1 MTIPTKPIVYLGIY
15 LLCPMQMN
23 EEEEQAAEQAVIDVF
38 KSKLTE
44 DCARMTLHCNA
55 EDKHAVAIAARLR
68 KAYKGL
74 KTTATQPNFTKNKNR
89 AYIYRNRRVLA
100 SCTHAIIFR
109 DRNRN
114 LTQEFIQQ
122 EIEDLDNQISLRQFD
137 MAHIVNR
144 KQNKAKDKDNH
155 GQCKE
160 SVS

>member
-1 MTIPTKPIVYLGIY
+1 MTTTTKPIVYLGIY
-15 LLCPMQMN
+15 LLCPNKMTD
-23 EEEEQAAEQAVIDVF
+23 EEELAAEQAIIDVF
-38 KSKLTE
+38 KSKLSE
-44 DCARMTLHCNA
+44 DSARMTLHCNA
-55 EDKHAVAIAARLR
+55 EDKHAVAIAARLK

-89 AYIYRNRRVLA
+89 AYIYRNRRVLS

-109 DRNRN
+109 DKHRN

-122 EIEDLDNQISLRQFD
+122 EVEDLENQITLRQFD

-144 KQNKAKDKDNH
+144 TQQKAKDKDNH
-155 GQCKE
+155 EQCKE